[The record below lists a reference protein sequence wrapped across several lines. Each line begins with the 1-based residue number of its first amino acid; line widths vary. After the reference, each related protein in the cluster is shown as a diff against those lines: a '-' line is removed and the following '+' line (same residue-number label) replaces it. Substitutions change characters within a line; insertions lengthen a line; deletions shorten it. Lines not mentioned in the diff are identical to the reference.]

1 MPPKH
6 LQEVKTLEIERF
18 DGSNAICKDFLL
30 QVKINF
36 DINPSAYTTDK
47 AKCLYLITHLKGPAF
62 RWVSSYLENDD
73 PILENYEVFTQK
85 LLSVF
90 HQPDDTEGLMDQL
103 TELRQGTGS
112 VLEYAS
118 RFKQLSCLVGW
129 NEAPLIYF
137 FRKGLSPK
145 VREIL
150 GSQEPS
156 ASLEEAMAKAIR
168 IGNSVKTLPP
178 VPTTHHVKPRQVH
191 TNLAQGPA
199 VSLEEMTSRFEQLDP
214 KQQRYLYRGVY
225 NLCHICGAAEHRS
238 NECPKRRGPP
248 PASLKAPGQTQQ

>member
-1 MPPKH
+1 MGPKQV
-6 LQEVKTLEIERF
+6 QEVKTLDIERF
-18 DGSNAICKDFLL
+18 DGTNGTCKDFLL
-30 QVKINF
+30 HVNVNF
-36 DINPSAYTTDK
+36 DINPSTYTTDK

-62 RWVSSYLENDD
+62 RWVSTYLETND
-73 PILENYEVFTQK
+73 PILENYEEFTQK

-103 TELRQGTGS
+103 TELRQGNGT
-112 VLEYAS
+112 VLEYACK
-118 RFKQLSCLVGW
+118 FKQLSSLVGW

-145 VREIL
+145 IREIL

-156 ASLEEAMAKAIR
+156 ASLEDAMTKAIR
-168 IGNSVKTLPP
+168 IGNSIKPHPQVT
-178 VPTTHHVKPRQVH
+178 TTHHVKPRQVH
-191 TNLAQGPA
+191 TTPAQGPA
-199 VSLEEMTSRFEQLDP
+199 GSLEELTSRFEQLDP
-214 KQQRYLYRGVY
+214 RQQRYLYRGVY